1 MRRPARPFVVEVKK
15 RRGNLAKRHSIWG
28 DLDLAAIASDPLRDP
43 TGDSEPA
50 ARRHNVD
57 PGIPVDRVDALEAG
71 PETTSNGKAR
81 DSVCVGPQVGEHVA
95 AGATKDTAEEPA
107 GQSRKRVR
115 RRDEPTLPR
124 GQRWKRRLPKALR
137 R

>member
-15 RRGNLAKRHSIWG
+15 KRGNLAKRHSIWG

-43 TGDSEPA
+43 TGDSEQA
-50 ARRHNVD
+50 ARRHKVD
-57 PGIPVDRVDALEAG
+57 PVLAVDRVDALEAG
-71 PETTSNGKAR
+71 PETTSNSKAR
-81 DSVCVGPQVGEHVA
+81 DSVGVGPQIDQHHAPVE
-95 AGATKDTAEEPA
+95 TEELAEEP
-107 GQSRKRVR
+107 SRRFRKRAR

>member
-15 RRGNLAKRHSIWG
+15 KRGNLAKRHSIWG
-28 DLDLAAIASDPLRDP
+28 DLHLAAIASDPLRDP
-43 TGDSEPA
+43 TGDSEQA
-50 ARRHNVD
+50 ARRHKVD
-57 PGIPVDRVDALEAG
+57 PVLSVDRLDASEAG
-71 PETTSNGKAR
+71 PETISNGKAR
-81 DSVCVGPQVGEHVA
+81 DSVGVGQQVGEHVA
-95 AGATKDTAEEPA
+95 AGATMDVAEEPA

-124 GQRWKRRLPKALR
+124 GQRWKRRLPKVLR